1 MSVARE
7 KRLKISP
14 YWWWLLVALLFHAT
28 LFFGLN
34 SKLVQPAQFDV
45 SSGENAMDVSLEA
58 SEEPPSPPATPPP
71 LPLPIPPSQPT
82 PAPLPV
88 EQPVPP
94 KPDDVVVPIVSKA
107 IPFPIFTPT
116 PLPPTATPKHSESIP
131 SSPPTHPPSAHHDI
145 THTTE
150 HHEALPGGEKG
161 SAGNG
166 KASYLENPE
175 PPYPEAARDA
185 QIEGRVEL
193 MVSVNATGI
202 VTNVRLVRTSGEP
215 SLDQSALQTVRTRW
229 KFRPAR
235 AAGIPVS
242 SQVLVPITFR
252 LSE

>member
-1 MSVARE
+1 M
-7 KRLKISP
+7 KISP
-14 YWWWLLVALLFHAT
+14 YWWWLLAALLLHAA
-28 LFFGLN
+28 LFLGLN

-58 SEEPPSPPATPPP
+58 SEEPPSPPATPTPV
-71 LPLPIPPSQPT
+71 PLPIPPSQPT

-107 IPFPIFTPT
+107 VPTPT
-116 PLPPTATPKHSESIP
+116 PLPPTATPKHSESIH

-202 VTNVRLVRTSGEP
+202 VANVRLVRTSGDP

-252 LSE
+252 LAE